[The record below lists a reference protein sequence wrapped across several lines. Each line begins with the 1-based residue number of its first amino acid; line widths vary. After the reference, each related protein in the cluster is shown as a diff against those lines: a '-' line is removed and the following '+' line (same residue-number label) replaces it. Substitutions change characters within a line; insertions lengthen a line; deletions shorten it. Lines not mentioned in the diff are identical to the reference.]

1 MFQVLIICLEE
12 NYSLVA
18 TEDTEEFHVRP
29 PVLVRRLLKTFFLS
43 CFFFLSFQVYEYC
56 KLDPACTKGSE
67 EYQAAKCDVQFSFQG
82 KLHKQCIRD
91 VTPTVRPVFS
101 TFSVFSIFFVQSSD
115 EECNRFKKV
124 KKINSFRDELK
135 RKNLDEIVILDN
147 RGKLKTACYTE
158 DAGM

>member
-1 MFQVLIICLEE
+1 MSRF
-12 NYSLVA
+12 Y
-18 TEDTEEFHVRP
+18 
-29 PVLVRRLLKTFFLS
+29 
-43 CFFFLSFQVYEYC
+43 FLSFQVYEYC

-91 VTPTVRPVFS
+91 VTPTVSKLFLC
-101 TFSVFSIFFVQSSD
+101 FFIFFVQSLD

>member
-1 MFQVLIICLEE
+1 MNIVNWTQ
-12 NYSLVA
+12 
-18 TEDTEEFHVRP
+18 
-29 PVLVRRLLKTFFLS
+29 LVRRVQKNIRQLSVMFNLVSRGNFTSSVSEMSLLRSVNFSCVFF
-43 CFFFLSFQVYEYC
+43 
-56 KLDPACTKGSE
+56 
-67 EYQAAKCDVQFSFQG
+67 
-82 KLHKQCIRD
+82 
-91 VTPTVRPVFS
+91 
-101 TFSVFSIFFVQSSD
+101 IFFVQSLD